1 MKPSILDQL
10 LELLETGRDNVANS
24 VSSLSD
30 ADAAKRPALGRWSA
44 LECMEH
50 IAFVEGVYL
59 GWLESAVVLAEPKRD
74 EEREAWITAHVR
86 NRERLAQTPP
96 MAEPKGNFTTVAE
109 ALTEFHAVRDRVLA
123 AVRER
128 DSKLVLLQANHPAL
142 GLLNGVE
149 LVRLIEAHA
158 SRHASQIR
166 HAKESVRSS

>member
-1 MKPSILDQL
+1 MKPSLLDQL
-10 LELLETGRDNVANS
+10 LELLDTGRLNVAES

-30 ADAAKRPALGRWSA
+30 VDAAKRPALGSWSA

-59 GWLESAVVLAEPKRD
+59 GWLVGTVVADEPKRD

-86 NRERLAQTPP
+86 NREPLAKTPP
-96 MAEPKGNFTTVAE
+96 MAEPTGKFTTVAE

-128 DSKLVLLQANHPAL
+128 DSRLMSLQANHPAL

-158 SRHASQIR
+158 SRHAVQIR
-166 HAKESVRSS
+166 TARKACR